1 MELKWSEE
9 MARDVHGAL
18 GVRVLE
24 SHAAGGRD
32 SEASGVAL
40 PGKNAMSDLTTL

>member
-1 MELKWSEE
+1 MELRWSEE

-40 PGKNAMSDLTTL
+40 PARPPGKYYRY